1 MSTSLTAEQKQALD
15 LRKHI
20 ALNANAGSGKT
31 SVLVERYLK
40 ILDELIK
47 SKDGSLGPK
56 NILAITFTNKAASE
70 MQSRV
75 IDNFHRKYEQFIY
88 SQISDGSSLIN
99 SQRVR
104 EFRYKLTSARISTI
118 HSFCLEIITR
128 YPVESGIPVNFR
140 ELSQAERFVLIEQA
154 FNTIIDKWLT
164 GENTNKP
171 NKRKLLSE
179 ILVQIDI
186 QDLKEI
192 TRLILANNYLIEHLR
207 EYYKRNFM
215 ENSSIMYEFIKK
227 TYLEIGLNFF
237 KLVRNILEGE
247 NNFDISPF
255 SFDLESYRGKI
266 NFASFEIFTDKS
278 FWEKIK
284 SSFFSLFTR
293 KFQLRK
299 NVQKELSVE
308 SSSAINETATYL
320 RTFMEFV
327 NDLSNYNSFV
337 DNNFND
343 KPLFWVEEKYYEL
356 CHSIFYFVSDVYD
369 EFQSIKYDEG
379 LLDFNDMLLFAYYL
393 LLKNPEVVEEL
404 LREIKYILVDEFQDT
419 DELQY
424 RIVEKLV
431 PDLNPTILGSFSP
444 NLFIVGDSK
453 QSIYSF
459 RNADVRIFEK
469 IKTRISSA
477 NNNLGNISSDNG
489 ILKLSYTFRL
499 HPEISA
505 FVDKIFS
512 KLMIKNEYTPLT
524 DFHIPYERF
533 VIPADKFK
541 KYIES
546 NSEQD
551 RSLNPRVKFLL
562 YLEGEGEKDTIV
574 DLDDTDEISEEKPL
588 AKNVVR
594 HIQHIVGNKDYK
606 IYDKDGKSERCI
618 TYSDIAIIS
627 RKIKDLAS
635 LISVLSE
642 ARIPFIFHGIRNFF
656 ATTEIADFIA
666 FLKFLINPNDDIAFA
681 GILRSIFFDFP
692 DEWLLNIATV
702 SDDKDR
708 SFWNKFHLLIEK
720 IESNEFEMEDECE
733 REDLLRNLRETENV
747 LSKLLDSY
755 TSLPLNELI
764 QRIISQTDWISKIKR
779 QQNYEQILANVDELL
794 DYARDFIGLGFRTIN
809 DFIEQIEYA
818 NQHGIAEGDRFG
830 MVATNAIRLLT
841 IHSAKGLEFPVVYVY
856 QIDSK
861 ARGRSN
867 FFLSK
872 EFGLAF
878 PMKIYSHER
887 KFSVKTLQYYIAK
900 YHACAEID
908 AEEVRLLYVALTRAS
923 EYLIITGSAKVKDIL
938 DYNDKETKA
947 KRKVSDEIEIFEPS
961 DNYNILSKFKFY
973 GWLNQILKILKP
985 KEDLNFNVKI
995 PIDSEI
1001 QVGDEEMHN
1010 LSMLNLNFYLDW
1022 IVNSNL
1028 LEVKQPIHIKG
1039 TIDKPS
1045 PEFLLLEKINVPL
1058 SGILISPTKILT
1070 YVQDSRLFL
1079 KRYFL
1084 GIPDELSRLEQSVF
1098 ADDFESTDHIILPS
1112 IIGSAVHYCF
1122 QNIEQWHDKD
1132 KFDYNKLQTLVSD
1145 YLFANERLKET
1156 EIQQT
1161 IINQCLNV
1169 IQTPLFKNNV
1179 ELIIKSPK
1187 EYEIIIPFSDNFLF
1201 GKIDLL
1207 FTKPNQER
1215 EIWDW
1220 KTNNVFNK
1228 ERMVKLAKNYE
1239 FQMLTY
1245 AFLLSKCFPELSEW
1259 TARLLFTNLAKNS
1272 FQDKDWTYIFKW
1284 TKDELENFSSQIDD
1298 IQKKF
1303 VNLVFD

>member
-15 LRKHI
+15 LTKHI

-31 SVLVERYLK
+31 TVLVERYLK
-40 ILDELIK
+40 ILDEFIK

-56 NILAITFTNKAASE
+56 NVLAITFTNKAASE

-75 IDNFHRKYEQFIY
+75 IDKFHRKYEQFLY

-104 EFRYKLTSARISTI
+104 EFRDKLTSARISTI

-154 FNTIIDKWLT
+154 FNTIIDKWISD
-164 GENTNKP
+164 ENTNNP

-179 ILVQIDI
+179 ILAQIDI

-192 TRLILANNYLIEHLR
+192 TSLILANNQLIEHLTD
-207 EYYKRNFM
+207 YYNRNFM

-227 TYLEIGLNFF
+227 TYLEIGLNLF
-237 KLVRNILEGE
+237 KLVKNTLERE
-247 NNFDISPF
+247 QNFDGISPL
-255 SFDLESYRGKI
+255 SFDLESYRENI
-266 NFASFEIFTDKS
+266 NSASFEIFIDKS

-284 SSFFSLFTR
+284 SSFFSLFTQ

-299 NVQKELSVE
+299 NVEKKLSME
-308 SSSAINETATYL
+308 SSTAINETATYSL
-320 RTFMEFV
+320 TFMEFV
-327 NDLSNYNSFV
+327 NDLFNYNSFV
-337 DNNFND
+337 DNNFSD

-356 CHSIFYFVSDVYD
+356 CRSIFDFVSDVYD

-393 LLKNPEVVEEL
+393 LLNNPEVVEEL

-431 PDLNPTILGSFSP
+431 PDLNPTTLGSSSP
-444 NLFIVGDSK
+444 NLFLVGDSK

-469 IKTRISSA
+469 IKTRISNA
-477 NNNLGNISSDNG
+477 NKSLGNISSNDG

-512 KLMIKNEYTPLT
+512 KLMMKNEYTPLT

-533 VIPADKFK
+533 IIPANKFK

-551 RSLNPRVKFLL
+551 RSPNPRVKFLL
-562 YLEGEGEKDTIV
+562 NLEEENTII
-574 DLDDTDEISEEKPL
+574 DLDDNDEISEEKPL

-594 HIQHIVGNKDYK
+594 HVLHIVGNEDYK
-606 IYDKDGKSERCI
+606 IYDKDSKSERCI

-635 LISVLSE
+635 LIPVLSG

-656 ATTEIADFIA
+656 ATTEISDFIA

-702 SDDKDR
+702 SDDKDH
-708 SFWNKFHLLIEK
+708 SFWNKFNLLIEK
-720 IESNEFEMEDECE
+720 IESNEIEMEDEYE
-733 REDLLRNLRETENV
+733 REDLLRNLKETENV
-747 LSKLLDSY
+747 LSKLLNSY
-755 TSLPLNELI
+755 ASLPLNEVI
-764 QRIISQTDWISKIKR
+764 QRIISQTDWISKVRR

-830 MVATNAIRLLT
+830 MVATNAVRLLT
-841 IHSAKGLEFPVVYVY
+841 IHSVKGLEFPVVYVY
-856 QIDSK
+856 QVDSK

-878 PMKIYSHER
+878 PMKIYSQEG

-900 YHACAEID
+900 YHANAEID
-908 AEEVRLLYVALTRAS
+908 AEEVRLLYVAITRAS

-938 DYNDKETKA
+938 DYNDKETKER
-947 KRKVSDEIEIFEPS
+947 RKISDEMEIFGPS
-961 DNYNILSKFKFY
+961 NNYNILSKFKFY

-1001 QVGDEEMHN
+1001 QVGDEETHN
-1010 LSMLNLNFYLDW
+1010 LSMLNLYFYLDW
-1022 IVNSNL
+1022 IVNPNF
-1028 LEVKQPIHIKG
+1028 LEVKQPIHIKE

-1045 PEFLLLEKINVPL
+1045 PEFLLLEKINVSL
-1058 SGILISPTKILT
+1058 SGILMSPTKILT
-1070 YVQDSRLFL
+1070 YVQDTRLFL

-1084 GIPDELSRLEQSVF
+1084 GIPDEFSRLKQSVF
-1098 ADDFESTDHIILPS
+1098 AEDFGSTDHLILPS
-1112 IIGSAVHYCF
+1112 IIGSAVHYCL
-1122 QNIEQWHDKD
+1122 QNIEQWHEKD
-1132 KFDYNKLQTLVSD
+1132 KFDYNKLQTLASD
-1145 YLFANERLKET
+1145 YLFSNERLKDT

-1161 IINQCLNV
+1161 IISQCLNV

-1179 ELIIKSPK
+1179 ELILNSPK
-1187 EYEIIIPFSDNFLF
+1187 EYEVIIPFSDNFLF

-1228 ERMVKLAKNYE
+1228 ESMIELAKNYE

-1259 TARLLFTNLAKNS
+1259 TARLLFTKLAKNS
-1272 FQDKDWTYIFKW
+1272 FQDEDWTYIFKW
-1284 TKDELENFSSQIDD
+1284 TKDELENFSNQIDD

-1303 VNLVFD
+1303 VNLIFD